1 MKIPKSVVKKLQRIN
16 SMAQQ
21 SKKLSDEIEEWIES
35 KGYDPHEFRTEGY
48 SVLEMVECGEA
59 TAGEN
64 EIESLLIRRLN
75 EMDES
80 KNF

>member
-1 MKIPKSVVKKLQRIN
+1 
-16 SMAQQ
+16 MAQQ

-48 SVLEMVECGEA
+48 SVLEMVEYGEV